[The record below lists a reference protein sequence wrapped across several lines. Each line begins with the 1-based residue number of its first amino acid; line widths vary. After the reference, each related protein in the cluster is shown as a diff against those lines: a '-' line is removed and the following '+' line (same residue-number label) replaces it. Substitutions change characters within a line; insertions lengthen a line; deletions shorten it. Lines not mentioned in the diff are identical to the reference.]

1 MTFSIPWGMVAFAAG
16 WCLKKVEKALFYN
29 TYLQSH
35 RSWTSKHSLGSFW
48 EPLGEHLEYS
58 VYLAESTDALP
69 QESKIA
75 LRAKQGALNRFEGV
89 FEGRGMWAKYQDR
102 IIAVDV
108 DATPAIFKLNNQPV
122 CELVDVTNDRIRFSL
137 DTYRLRHCRL
147 ELSDGRN
154 ISMPDGL
161 TQNLTQTS
169 IWNSKWSKRW
179 GRDWNLDA
187 LKFAKQELEI
197 YWRWFGTFSYSGMY
211 VPVADGGPR
220 HAGPLVRTGAKAI
233 GWVMS
238 TRWLVT
244 AQFWLAIW
252 SGLWV
257 LDQDD
262 RVIWR
267 WKKP

>member
-1 MTFSIPWGMVAFAAG
+1 G
-16 WCLKKVEKALFYN
+16 
-29 TYLQSH
+29 
-35 RSWTSKHSLGSFW
+35 
-48 EPLGEHLEYS
+48 
-58 VYLAESTDALP
+58 
-69 QESKIA
+69 
-75 LRAKQGALNRFEGV
+75 
-89 FEGRGMWAKYQDR
+89 GR
-102 IIAVDV
+102 IAVEWVAGSSWNQWPDV
-108 DATPAIFKLNNQPV
+108 
-122 CELVDVTNDRIRFSL
+122 
-137 DTYRLRHCRL
+137 HGMG
-147 ELSDGRN
+147 GRMTVE
-154 ISMPDGL
+154 SA
-161 TQNLTQTS
+161 
-169 IWNSKWSKRW
+169 

>member
-122 CELVDVTNDRIRFSL
+122 CERR
-137 DTYRLRHCRL
+137 
-147 ELSDGRN
+147 
-154 ISMPDGL
+154 
-161 TQNLTQTS
+161 
-169 IWNSKWSKRW
+169 
-179 GRDWNLDA
+179 
-187 LKFAKQELEI
+187 
-197 YWRWFGTFSYSGMY
+197 
-211 VPVADGGPR
+211 
-220 HAGPLVRTGAKAI
+220 
-233 GWVMS
+233 
-238 TRWLVT
+238 
-244 AQFWLAIW
+244 
-252 SGLWV
+252 
-257 LDQDD
+257 
-262 RVIWR
+262 
-267 WKKP
+267 